1 MSFDP
6 RPVTLEE
13 CNQSLRDSVNAY
25 YTHAIN
31 DPGMSREDA
40 IKSTGEMAENY
51 LEAVEEFENQS
62 NVQMD
67 TETDVQSNEAPSVD
81 SEEGIDGGEGC
92 DDGLDM
98 E

>member
-13 CNQSLRDSVNAY
+13 YNQSLRDSVNAY

-40 IKSTGEMAENY
+40 IKSTG
-51 LEAVEEFENQS
+51 
-62 NVQMD
+62 
-67 TETDVQSNEAPSVD
+67 
-81 SEEGIDGGEGC
+81 
-92 DDGLDM
+92 
-98 E
+98 

>member
-1 MSFDP
+1 
-6 RPVTLEE
+6 
-13 CNQSLRDSVNAY
+13 
-25 YTHAIN
+25 
-31 DPGMSREDA
+31 
-40 IKSTGEMAENY
+40 MAENY
-51 LEAVEEFENQS
+51 LGALEEFENES